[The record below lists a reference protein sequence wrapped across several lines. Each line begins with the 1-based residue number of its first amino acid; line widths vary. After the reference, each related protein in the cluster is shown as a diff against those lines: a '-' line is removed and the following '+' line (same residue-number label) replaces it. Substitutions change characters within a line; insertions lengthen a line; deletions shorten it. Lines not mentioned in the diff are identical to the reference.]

1 MRYRLWCA
9 ALAAALV
16 LPAGA
21 VRARECDGVSF
32 PEHLTVQG
40 QTLTLNGLGIRKATW
55 FRIKVYVGAL
65 YLAHPSSDAAA
76 ILKASEPSEIV
87 LHFMWSVSASQLREA
102 WKDGFAKS
110 AAAQLPQLRS
120 RIAQFD
126 RWMTGAKSGQSMA
139 FVHVPGQGIEYLLDD
154 APRGRITGDDFARA
168 LLGIWLGQKPPGRA
182 LKAGLL
188 GGACE

>member
-21 VRARECDGVSF
+21 ARARECDGVSF
-32 PEHLTVQG
+32 PEHVTVQG
-40 QTLTLNGLGIRKATW
+40 QALTLNGLGIRKATW

-65 YLAHPSSDAAA
+65 YLAHPSPEAAA
-76 ILKASEPSEIV
+76 ILSASEPSEIV
-87 LHFMWSVSASQLREA
+87 LHFMWSVSASQLRDA
-102 WKDGFAKS
+102 WQDGFAKS
-110 AAAQLPQLRS
+110 AAAQLPALRS
-120 RIAQFD
+120 RIDQFNG
-126 RWMTGAKSGQSMA
+126 WMTGAKSGQSMA
-139 FVHVPGQGIEYLLDD
+139 FVHIPGQGIEYLLDGT
-154 APRGRITGDDFARA
+154 PRGRIAGDDFARA
-168 LLGIWLGQKPPGRA
+168 LLGIWLGQNPPGRA